1 MTSQP
6 IKHHSAVA
14 SWQQTGIGKELATVP
29 LIEIATFYGKKIQG
43 DSVYLEVRL
52 NRPSKNAR
60 EKGVATKAIRIYSS
74 NFGDTRVETAKS
86 DQISAE
92 WRKLAG

>member
-6 IKHHSAVA
+6 IKHHDAIA
-14 SWQQTGIGKELATVP
+14 SWQQTGIGKELASIP
-29 LIEIATFYGKKIQG
+29 LTEIATFYGKKIQG
-43 DSVYLEVRL
+43 NSVYLEVRL

-60 EKGVATKAIRIYSS
+60 EQALTTKVIRIYSS
-74 NFGDTRVETAKS
+74 KFGDTRIETAKS
-86 DQISAE
+86 YQVMAE